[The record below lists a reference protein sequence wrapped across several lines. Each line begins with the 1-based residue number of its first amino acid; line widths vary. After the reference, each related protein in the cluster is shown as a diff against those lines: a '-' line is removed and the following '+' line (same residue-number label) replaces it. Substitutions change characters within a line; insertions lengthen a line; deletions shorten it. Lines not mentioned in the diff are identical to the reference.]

1 MSPVQHF
8 DGRSIPMRLASLS
21 CQEGFQVMA
30 QQDFGRRQSQP
41 RNDSDTSGAGR
52 RAARE
57 NGRSFSATDA
67 GRSPGKSITILTAV
81 GGLVV
86 FAAVG
91 GVFAFNAATR
101 AAPAQQHIVAA
112 AAPSECRG
120 QADCSNQYDVE
131 LSCGSSGEARTVSV
145 VAIDADIAE
154 SKAERYNRECR
165 SRSVVFVSSMGK
177 STAVNAVTAA
187 RNLADR
193 KAADHKASNTKASNS
208 GSTRPRLGRR

>member
-1 MSPVQHF
+1 
-8 DGRSIPMRLASLS
+8 
-21 CQEGFQVMA
+21 MA

-57 NGRSFSATDA
+57 NGRSISATDA
-67 GRSPGKSITILTAV
+67 GRSPGKSIVILTAV

-86 FAAVG
+86 LAAVG

-101 AAPAQQHIVAA
+101 AGAAPAPQQTVAA
-112 AAPSECRG
+112 AAPRECHG

-131 LSCGSSGEARTVSV
+131 LSCGSNGEARTVSV
-145 VAIDADIAE
+145 VAMDADIAE

-177 STAVNAVTAA
+177 STAANAVTAA
-187 RNLADR
+187 RNLADS
-193 KAADHKASNTKASNS
+193 KASDHKASNTKASSS
-208 GSTRPRLGRR
+208 GSTRLRLGRR